1 MGAAAMVEL
10 TAAATASTDT
20 AAIGSPAAVAVDSFV
35 AANGAAALIVAA
47 EVEAGCSTAVYTSVA
62 AAGAAALMRAV
73 EVGRE
78 ADCCL
83 KWKQWLMTR
92 IRIVAVATSAAV
104 ALRPCMTKF
113 GRSSVPRCY

>member
-1 MGAAAMVEL
+1 MALG
-10 TAAATASTDT
+10 D
-20 AAIGSPAAVAVDSFV
+20 PANQQLVAVGFFL

-47 EVEAGCSTAVYTSVA
+47 EVDSEAGCITAEYTSVA
-62 AAGAAALMRAV
+62 ADGAAALMRAV

-92 IRIVAVATSAAV
+92 TRIVAVATSAAV
-104 ALRPCMTKF
+104 ALRPCME
-113 GRSSVPRCY
+113 V